1 MFSYSPNFYQERLQ
15 RLVVRCISICRAV
28 IRHLQGSKLTRD
40 MMVMKNVT
48 AWCCLVRSAA
58 PEIQFPTE
66 QRGSI
71 LYSFLLYPLH
81 KIFSHLQ
88 NKKVRNYV
96 FVYKNRFLAR
106 QIGPV
111 MAFIPDN
118 ISVHVHLLE
127 DNDLINKQRWL
138 LSAGFFSLADFPQ
151 KQQESFSE
159 DHYWFIS
166 VESVGRKRSK
176 LFQVVVLILEAAITF
191 FSVQIATT
199 TVCIT
204 QKMHLHRHL
213 SRFLGRSL
221 DFSSV

>member
-1 MFSYSPNFYQERLQ
+1 MFSYSPNFYQETLQ

-28 IRHLQGSKLTRD
+28 IRHLQGSKLTHD
-40 MMVMKNVT
+40 MMVMKAVT
-48 AWCCLVRSAA
+48 AWCCRVRSAA

-88 NKKVRNYV
+88 NKKVRNNV
-96 FVYKNRFLAR
+96 FFVYKNIFLAR

-127 DNDLINKQRWL
+127 DNDPIKKTKMAAVSW
-138 LSAGFFSLADFPQ
+138 GFQ
-151 KQQESFSE
+151 
-159 DHYWFIS
+159 
-166 VESVGRKRSK
+166 
-176 LFQVVVLILEAAITF
+176 
-191 FSVQIATT
+191 
-199 TVCIT
+199 
-204 QKMHLHRHL
+204 
-213 SRFLGRSL
+213 SR
-221 DFSSV
+221 

>member
-40 MMVMKNVT
+40 MMVMKAVT
-48 AWCCLVRSAA
+48 AWCCRVRSAA

-66 QRGSI
+66 LRGSI

-88 NKKVRNYV
+88 NKKVRNNV
-96 FVYKNRFLAR
+96 FLYIKIDFWHGKS
-106 QIGPV
+106 GPV

-127 DNDLINKQRWL
+127 DNDPIKKTKMAAVSWVFQP
-138 LSAGFFSLADFPQ
+138 GFPQ
-151 KQQESFSE
+151 KQQECFSE

-166 VESVGRKRSK
+166 VDSVGRERSK

-191 FSVQIATT
+191 FLFKLQRQQYASLER
-199 TVCIT
+199 CICI
-204 QKMHLHRHL
+204 
-213 SRFLGRSL
+213 
-221 DFSSV
+221 DI

>member
-1 MFSYSPNFYQERLQ
+1 
-15 RLVVRCISICRAV
+15 
-28 IRHLQGSKLTRD
+28 
-40 MMVMKNVT
+40 MKAVT
-48 AWCCLVRSAA
+48 AWCCRVRSAA

-88 NKKVRNYV
+88 NKKVRNNV
-96 FVYKNRFLAR
+96 FLYIKIDFWHGRSV
-106 QIGPV
+106 PV

-127 DNDLINKQRWL
+127 DNDPIKKTKMAAVSW
-138 LSAGFFSLADFPQ
+138 GFFPQ
-151 KQQESFSE
+151 KQQECFSE

-166 VESVGRKRSK
+166 VDSVSRERSK

-191 FSVQIATT
+191 FPFKLQRQQCALLER
-199 TVCIT
+199 CICI
-204 QKMHLHRHL
+204 
-213 SRFLGRSL
+213 
-221 DFSSV
+221 DI